1 MYRYNTRVEHA
12 IAVLIA
18 SLFLF
23 VLIYPLV
30 NPSFLNIQKYNKELA
45 TVKSYGDIG
54 KYSLEQ
60 WVFQHGIY
68 DTSYWGK
75 CQSDITSCVKDIS
88 EKGYF
93 RGVCADFAAV
103 FSYYYMKLGYGDPV
117 VVVIRTPDQER
128 HAEVVFFDG
137 DQFSVFYGLP
147 GDVNDVYYGSE
158 WIKMIVGNKTWYD
171 ELAYNLIKLTGK
183 VPSDGQSLEEY
194 LKYVNKGKSGN
205 VYPLVLKVGS
215 NTVSAQIPSPITVS
229 GSCEL
234 EGQDNSCPL
243 SSINLRIRGLEPGVC
258 VINGWV
264 LAVVKG

>member
-1 MYRYNTRVEHA
+1 MYRYNTRGEYV
-12 IAVLIA
+12 IA
-18 SLFLF
+18 LFLLL
-23 VLIYPLV
+23 LIIYIIAYPLI

-45 TVKSYGDIG
+45 AVKSYGDIG
-54 KYSLEQ
+54 RYSLEQ

-147 GDVNDVYYGSE
+147 GGVHEVYYGSE
-158 WIKMIVGNKTWYD
+158 WIKMRVGNRTWYD
-171 ELAYNLIKLTGK
+171 ELTYDLIRLTGR

-194 LKYVNKGKSGN
+194 LREVNKGKTGY
-205 VYPLVLKVGS
+205 VDPLILRVGP
-215 NTVSAQIPSPITVS
+215 NTVSAQLPSPVTVS
-229 GSCEL
+229 GACRL
-234 EGQDNSCPL
+234 EGQDTTCPL
-243 SSINLRIRGLEPGVC
+243 SFTNLRISGLEPGVC
-258 VINGWV
+258 VVNGWI
-264 LAVVKG
+264 LVVKP